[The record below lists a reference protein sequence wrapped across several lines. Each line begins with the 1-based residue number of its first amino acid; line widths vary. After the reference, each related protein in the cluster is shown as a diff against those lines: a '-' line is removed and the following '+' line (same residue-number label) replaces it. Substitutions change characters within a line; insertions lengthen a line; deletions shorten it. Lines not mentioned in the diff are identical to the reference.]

1 MLRLVKT
8 AVSIPD
14 EIFEQATRQAKKL
27 GISRSELV
35 TRALREYLAD
45 PRARDI
51 QASYDRAFGDSPD
64 DDETAALRAE
74 AARKGL
80 ADVEW

>member
-1 MLRLVKT
+1 MKT

-14 EIFEQATRQAKKL
+14 EIFEQADRRAKKL

-35 TRALREYLAD
+35 TRALREFLED
-45 PRARDI
+45 QRGQEI
-51 QASYDRAFGDSPD
+51 QASYDRAFGPGAGD
-64 DDETAALRAE
+64 DDAAEIRRA
-74 AARKGL
+74 AAREAL